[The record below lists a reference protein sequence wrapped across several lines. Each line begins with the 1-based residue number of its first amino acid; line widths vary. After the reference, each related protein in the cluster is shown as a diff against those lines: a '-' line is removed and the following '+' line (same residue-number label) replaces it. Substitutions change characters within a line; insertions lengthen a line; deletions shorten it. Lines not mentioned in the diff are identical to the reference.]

1 MMPTERE
8 QGATDK
14 PDLRTRAVARLKR
27 QADFRVHLMIYL
39 IVNGCLTGI
48 WAMNDRPFFWPIFS
62 IVGWGIG
69 VLFDAYDA
77 FGHSPSEARIE
88 REMKRIQERG

>member
-1 MMPTERE
+1 
-8 QGATDK
+8 
-14 PDLRTRAVARLKR
+14 
-27 QADFRVHLMIYL
+27 
-39 IVNGCLTGI
+39 
-48 WAMNDRPFFWPIFS
+48 MNDRPFFWPIFS